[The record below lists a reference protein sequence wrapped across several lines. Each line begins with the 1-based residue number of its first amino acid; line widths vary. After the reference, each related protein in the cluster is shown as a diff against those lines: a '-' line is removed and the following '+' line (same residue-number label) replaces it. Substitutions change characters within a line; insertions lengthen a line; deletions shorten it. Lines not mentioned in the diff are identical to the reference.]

1 VIELKTSVKR
11 LTSRLTGPFTYV
23 VQDAL
28 AAHAY
33 QQALHEYQPPN
44 IERRAQEILES
55 WLKGE
60 K

>member
-1 VIELKTSVKR
+1 MVND
-11 LTSRLTGPFTYV
+11 TY
-23 VQDAL
+23 DAL

-44 IERRAQEILES
+44 IERRAHEILDG